1 MTPKARSAW
10 RRLREYD
17 GAVLVESAIGLGVL
31 ILFILGIIEFGFLW
45 YQKQVVTNA
54 SREGARY
61 GVTYQTTSTGTRLA
75 PKNFNPSIQTVVS
88 NYLNGRIPSG
98 SYQITVADNT
108 GYETG
113 TKGADLI
120 VQVSC
125 QNQMDLLSGFL
136 PHLANITFSAQ
147 TIMKCE

>member
-1 MTPKARSAW
+1 MTRKARSAW
-10 RRLREYD
+10 RKLRECD

-31 ILFILGIIEFGFLW
+31 VLFILGIIEFGFLW

-61 GVTYQTTSTGTRLA
+61 GVTYQTTSSGSRLA
-75 PKNFNPSIQTVVS
+75 PKNFNPTIQTVVG
-88 NYLNGRIPSG
+88 NYLSGRIPTG
-98 SYQITVADNT
+98 SYQITVVDNT

-113 TKGADLI
+113 VKGEDLV

-125 QNQMDLLSGFL
+125 LNQMDLLSGFI
-136 PHLANITFSAQ
+136 PQLANINFSAQ